1 MRYLAICLF
10 IFVLVECGK
19 KAEEQNKAWE
29 QLFNQNDAP
38 VVLMFLAPDCPLC
51 LTLVKD
57 FHLLNEKYPS
67 AAFYGIVS
75 GQAYSMDEVEKFKT
89 QTNFTIPLIFDKT
102 YQIAKKLKPTRTP
115 EFFLT
120 SESGVIKYRGLM
132 DNRIQ
137 DLGVF
142 RKVISAF
149 YLDSALSLY
158 IIQKTQPNPK
168 KTQAIGCTFEYY

>member
-1 MRYLAICLF
+1 MRYFAIVLI
-10 IFVLVECGK
+10 IFVLVRCGK
-19 KAEEQNKAWE
+19 KAEEQDEPWK
-29 QLFNQNDAP
+29 QIFGQNDAP

-67 AAFYGIVS
+67 ATFYGIVS

-89 QTNFTIPLIFDKT
+89 QTNFTIPIIFDKT

-120 SESGVIKYRGLM
+120 SESGVIKYKGLM

-149 YLDSALSLY
+149 YLDSALSQY
-158 IIQKTQPNPK
+158 IIQKTQPDPHI
-168 KTQAIGCTFEYY
+168 TQAIGCTFEYY